1 MIDVTEL
8 LAPVSTAPPCGPDLE
23 DDAVSPANPSVM
35 AQQAA
40 LYNLDALYSEARRAE
55 PEDASW
61 QVVLSAA
68 ADLLRENKHLRVAV
82 YLCDASMRRM
92 RLAGLARGLELVR
105 KLCETYWDDIHP
117 LPSTPGGKQARVNIL
132 SGLAGNSFLAAV
144 RNLPFVPGVPEATL
158 KVYEVNAGNDEDAS
172 TRAFAQA
179 TLGASAHDSL
189 EEALGLVSQS
199 LEHVQWIVAKVDT
212 AYAPD
217 NDVDCGEFLSG
228 VDGKLVKQLGILR
241 RILSHATGA
250 PVAAAGAAAGS
261 AAAPAGT
268 AAVAGSGGF
277 SKASIRPMLDQII
290 DYYQQNEPSSPV
302 PLLLIRAKRLM
313 DLSFIDLVNDT
324 AGEDA
329 VRKAQQIL
337 GIGKEGS

>member
-8 LAPVSTAPPCGPDLE
+8 LAPVSTASPCGPDLE

-40 LYNLDALYSEARRAE
+40 LFNLDALYSEARRADA
-55 PEDASW
+55 EDASW
-61 QVVLSAA
+61 QMVMSAA
-68 ADLLRENKHLRVAV
+68 TDLLRENKHLRVAV

-132 SGLAGNSFLAAV
+132 SGLAGNSFLAAL
-144 RNLPFVPGVPEATL
+144 RNLAFVPGVPEATL
-158 KVYEVNAGNDEDAS
+158 KAYEVNAGNDEDAS
-172 TRAFAQA
+172 ARAFAQA
-179 TLGASAHDSL
+179 TLGATAHDSL
-189 EEALGLVSQS
+189 EEARELVVHS
-199 LEHVQWIVAKVDT
+199 LEHVQWIVAKVDA

-217 NDVDCGEFLSG
+217 DEVDCGEFLSG

-241 RILSHATGA
+241 RILAHATGS
-250 PVAAAGAAAGS
+250 PVAAAGEVSASSPAAAVP
-261 AAAPAGT
+261 AANG
-268 AAVAGSGGF
+268 GGF

-313 DLSFIDLVNDT
+313 DLGFIDLVNDT

>member
-23 DDAVSPANPSVM
+23 DDAVSPANPGMM

-40 LYNLDALYSEARRAE
+40 LYNLDALYSEARRPDA
-55 PEDASW
+55 EDAAW
-61 QVVLSAA
+61 QSVLAAA
-68 ADLLRENKHLRVAV
+68 ADFLQHNKHLRAAV
-82 YLCDASMRRM
+82 YLCDAAMRRQ
-92 RLAGLARGLELVR
+92 RAPGLAQSLELVR
-105 KLCETYWDDIHP
+105 KICESYWDAFHP

-132 SGLAGNSFLAAV
+132 SGLAGNSFLAAL
-144 RNLPFVPGVPEATL
+144 RGMPFVAGAPEATL
-158 KVYEVNAGNDEDAS
+158 KAYEVNAGADEDGSA
-172 TRAFAQA
+172 RAFARA
-179 TLGASAHDSL
+179 TLGATDKQ
-189 EEALGLVSQS
+189 ALDDALALATQS
-199 LEHVQWIVAKVDT
+199 LEHVQWIVAKVDA

-217 NDVDCGEFLSG
+217 DEVDCGEFLSG
-228 VDGKLVKQLGILR
+228 VDGKLVKQLGTIR
-241 RILSHATGA
+241 RILSHAVGA
-250 PVAAAGAAAGS
+250 PVEAVAGGGAEVAAT
-261 AAAPAGT
+261 AAAP
-268 AAVAGSGGF
+268 VAGSGGF

-302 PLLLIRAKRLM
+302 PLLLLRAKRLM

-324 AGEDA
+324 AGDDA

>member
-8 LAPVSTAPPCGPDLE
+8 LAPAPTAPPCGPDLE
-23 DDAVSPANPSVM
+23 DDAVSPANPGVM

-40 LYNLDALYSEARRAE
+40 LYNLDALYSEARRADA
-55 PEDASW
+55 EDAAW
-61 QVVLSAA
+61 QGVLAA
-68 ADLLRENKHLRVAV
+68 ATGLLRENKHLRVAV

-92 RLAGLARGLELVR
+92 RMAGLARGLELVR

-144 RNLPFVPGVPEATL
+144 RNLPFVPGVPEATI
-158 KVYEVNAGNDEDAS
+158 KAYEANAGNDEDGSA
-172 TRAFAQA
+172 RAFAKA
-179 TLGASAHDSL
+179 ALSAVAKDSL
-189 EEALGLVSQS
+189 DEALSLAVHS
-199 LEHVQWIVAKVDT
+199 LEHVQWIVAKVDA

-217 NDVDCGEFLSG
+217 DDVDCGEFLSG
-228 VDGKLVKQLGILR
+228 VDGKLVKQLGIIR

-250 PVAAAGAAAGS
+250 PVEAAAEAPGTSASPAAAA
-261 AAAPAGT
+261 AAAP
-268 AAVAGSGGF
+268 GGF

-302 PLLLIRAKRLM
+302 PLLLLRAKRLM
-313 DLSFIDLVNDT
+313 DLGFIDLVNDT
-324 AGEDA
+324 AGDDA